1 MLYIRDSLFG
11 NPALQALSGTRVEPL
26 GRSAKRQKREL
37 TARELSDLR
46 PATAGSNFLAIHI
59 SRCAQGHI
67 NAHKVRLLTSLP
79 TPHDVS
85 INDRNAHEI
94 R

>member
-1 MLYIRDSLFG
+1 MFG
-11 NPALQALSGTRVEPL
+11 NSALQALSGTRVKPL
-26 GRSAKRQKREL
+26 GRNAKRQKREL

-67 NAHKVRLLTSLP
+67 GAHKVRLLTLP
-79 TPHDVS
+79 TSHDVS
-85 INDRNAHEI
+85 INDRDAHEI